1 MSARPS
7 RLSRLLAS
15 LLAAPLGCSA
25 GASATPDPAL
35 ERVAPPALAPAA
47 EPPEPTPPTL
57 PALPPPP
64 PLPSTDVPLPAGFEL
79 ACAARPR
86 LRCQESGDLD
96 ADGKADHVRL
106 VRPRGGA
113 ALGLLVQWG
122 RGGHDVLGAGVRG
135 QTWRE
140 RVDGSI
146 RSAAIDPDLGWLA
159 AWDLLPAHGATRART
174 GFRAIQGGIRIYAAP
189 GVVGDGIYISGGDAA
204 GVAYWTPDTW
214 RFEHLGF

>member
-7 RLSRLLAS
+7 RRSRLHAS
-15 LLAAPLGCSA
+15 LLAAPLACA
-25 GASATPDPAL
+25 ASAPPAPA

-47 EPPEPTPPTL
+47 LAEPATPTPPAL

-64 PLPSTDVPLPAGFEL
+64 PLPGTDLPLPAGFEL
-79 ACAARPR
+79 ACAARTR
-86 LRCQESGDLD
+86 LRCQERGDLD
-96 ADGKADHVRL
+96 ADGEPDHVRL

-140 RVDGSI
+140 RVDDST
-146 RSAAIDPDLGWLA
+146 RTATIDPDLRWLA
-159 AWDLLPAHGATRART
+159 DWDLVPARGPAGART
-174 GFRAIQGGIRIYAAP
+174 GFQAKRGLVRTYAAP
-189 GVVGDGIYISGGDAA
+189 GVIGDGIYLSGGDAA
-204 GVAYWTPDTW
+204 GVAYWTPETW